1 MDVSNS
7 TSSSTSTSSNLTKH
21 QHVSKTQTTH
31 TTFHEFPKLS
41 TRMKSINYLG
51 EEYFLDFLNNLQG
64 EHGVIKQLNI
74 FVDDV
79 LHINKQLPDDFITV
93 RFITSEYTFIRIFL
107 QLLNL
112 KRSEC
117 FALAN
122 DPFNNILTIFHK
134 ILDSIHSKI
143 NNFLGRMLP
152 NDKEYDILQ
161 YIVILGQT
169 FYKKPSL
176 GLYDKNDLIMAKKL
190 GMHEVF
196 KDSRTWERLIDYY
209 IKQEKKNLKRL
220 KQNVTKEREHTLTST
235 TFITYIFNMQN
246 FGVDSKHIECV
257 KAYAEKNG
265 ISSEVINCVNVG

>member
-1 MDVSNS
+1 MDVN
-7 TSSSTSTSSNLTKH
+7 TSSSSSSSSATKH
-21 QHVSKTQTTH
+21 QHVATTQTAH
-31 TTFHEFPKLS
+31 TAFHEFPKLS
-41 TRMKSINYLG
+41 THMKSINYLG
-51 EEYFLDFLNNLQG
+51 EEYFLDFLSNLQG

-74 FVDDV
+74 FVEDI
-79 LHINKQLPDDFITV
+79 LHINKQLPDNFITV
-93 RFITSEYTFIRIFL
+93 RFIVSEYTFMRIFL
-107 QLLNL
+107 QLLNF

-117 FALAN
+117 FTLPN
-122 DPFNNILTIFHK
+122 DPFNNILMIFHK
-134 ILDSIHSKI
+134 ILDNIHSKI
-143 NNFLGRMLP
+143 NNFIGRMLP

-176 GLYDKNDLIMAKKL
+176 GVYDKNDLLMAKKL

-196 KDSRTWERLIDYY
+196 KDPRTWERLIDYY

-220 KQNVTKEREHTLTST
+220 KQNVTKERELTLTST

-246 FGVDSKHIECV
+246 FGVDTKNIECV